1 MPPSRSRSR
10 AGSTATWFAS
20 GLATRGVWAVLS
32 SMDVFVPAR
41 DIDELIFLLDRQ
53 IAAYLDRRSPLAYFA
68 ALYRAV
74 TLRVR
79 NGIALG
85 AFEDGDRMNRFDTAF
100 GNRYFAAL
108 AAAAEGRDPGRA
120 WRVALLAEARPGTAI
135 LQHALLGVNAH
146 INFDLPF
153 AAVAVAPGP
162 ALPALWND
170 YEAINGILAAVF
182 EEVQTVISRFSPL
195 LHVLDH
201 VGGRND
207 EAIAKFSIAAAR
219 DEAWH
224 EATRL
229 ALESGIGL
237 EQATRSLD
245 RRAALVGD
253 RLILPGGPLGLA
265 LQLIADTESRDV
277 VAVTAAL
284 IALA

>member
-1 MPPSRSRSR
+1 
-10 AGSTATWFAS
+10 
-20 GLATRGVWAVLS
+20 
-32 SMDVFVPAR
+32 MD
-41 DIDELIFLLDRQ
+41 
-53 IAAYLDRRSPLAYFA
+53 
-68 ALYRAV
+68 
-74 TLRVR
+74 
-79 NGIALG
+79 
-85 AFEDGDRMNRFDTAF
+85 RFDTAF

-108 AAAAEGRDPGRA
+108 DAVAEGREAPRA
-120 WRVALLAEARPGTAI
+120 WRVALSAESRPGTAI

-162 ALPALWND
+162 ALPALRND
-170 YEAINGILAAVF
+170 YDAINRILAAVF
-182 EEVQTVISRFSPL
+182 EEVQAIIGRFSPL

-201 VGGRND
+201 VGGRKD
-207 EAIAKFSIAAAR
+207 ECIANFSIVAAR

-229 ALESGIGL
+229 ALESGVGL

-253 RLILPGGPLGLA
+253 RLILPGGALGLA

-277 VAVTAAL
+277 VAVTQAL